1 MNGSLFPEDNNNEYR
16 FKKINEIQDLAEK
29 EVILIL
35 QNLNQIQP
43 YLYDLY
49 NMSYKIIDEQ
59 KFVRICLENLSE
71 QDTPVND
78 SLRIIILVD
87 RQFIN
92 SVDIA
97 FLNRLEKMQIN
108 FKDLLDEEKSIS
120 VKNII
125 KEIALNDLN
134 KKKLNYDLDNLLI
147 NCSEEDIN
155 GLYYNIS
162 VEEDDKKKVSK
173 KDDKEKIE
181 EAIKKKIYS
190 KICNLLPQDIIANV
204 KDGKIKEQYY
214 KEKRYCNFDEYKKD
228 LLAWRKANKN
238 NYKISIIYT
247 FSNLGRNIHE
257 NEFLISEIRSE
268 NQLKSRIDEILI
280 KNKNIEDYGKIII
293 INFEQS
299 NSDKIQFVSD
309 YIMNYYN
316 KDNYNYIFIVH
327 IKRMFFNDNQS
338 YQRIY
343 SIPNI
348 NEEINQIFIDN
359 LNGPSNIT
367 LKDLLMQNI
376 KGLILSNNK
385 NLIDEEMEFKNS
397 LSNFVYNQR
406 NERDKID
413 ILNNPIGEDYLL
425 KLRRYMENNKDFRKK
440 LIEKAKELNLKR

>member
-1 MNGSLFPEDNNNEYR
+1 M
-16 FKKINEIQDLAEK
+16 
-29 EVILIL
+29 
-35 QNLNQIQP
+35 
-43 YLYDLY
+43 
-49 NMSYKIIDEQ
+49 
-59 KFVRICLENLSE
+59 
-71 QDTPVND
+71 
-78 SLRIIILVD
+78 
-87 RQFIN
+87 
-92 SVDIA
+92 
-97 FLNRLEKMQIN
+97 KMI
-108 FKDLLDEEKSIS
+108 
-120 VKNII
+120 
-125 KEIALNDLN
+125 
-134 KKKLNYDLDNLLI
+134 
-147 NCSEEDIN
+147 
-155 GLYYNIS
+155 
-162 VEEDDKKKVSK
+162 KKVGK
-173 KDDKEKIE
+173 KDDIEKIE
-181 EAIKKKIYS
+181 EAIKKKIYI
-190 KICNLLPQDIIANV
+190 KISNLLSQDIIANI

-309 YIMNYYN
+309 YIMNYY
-316 KDNYNYIFIVH
+316 KEDNYNYIFIIH
-327 IKRMFFNDNQS
+327 IKRRFFNDKQS

-376 KGLILSNNK
+376 EGLILNNNK
-385 NLIDEEMEFKNS
+385 NLFDEEMEFKNS

-413 ILNNPIGEDYLL
+413 FLNNPIGDDYLQ
-425 KLRRYMENNKDFRKK
+425 KIRRYMENNRDLRKT
-440 LIEKAKELNLKR
+440 LIKKAKELINEDEISKGNSAGLIYKMNKEKPINKNTIDIVSHLLIYIREKIFNENLLKVFKFLEHDNLNRIR